1 MGQVIFEYIVYSIYF
16 LLLTTSFIYISSLLS
31 LLNDASVDIVD
42 DEILFSFLLKVNS
55 QPLYVRITL

>member
-42 DEILFSFLLKVNS
+42 DEVLFSFLLKVNS